1 MAGDLWRFYL
11 LYNRPE
17 GRDVNFSWEELD
29 KAINGI
35 LISNVANLI
44 NRVLSFVQ
52 TRYDR
57 VVPDTLLDPE
67 VTDRLDR
74 ARASYEKEMGTG
86 SLGRALRVVC
96 SLAVFGNEY
105 FQRKAPWA
113 TEDAQGVASAFHLIK
128 VMAILLSPFLPEF
141 SGSILQS
148 MGVSEPCW
156 EEIEA
161 MDAGQ
166 RITGERVL
174 LERIDVEEMRK
185 KVEAPVR
192 KMVTFSEVEKLDL
205 RVGTIRAAEP
215 IPNADRLYRLTIDI
229 GGETLTSVAGIRT
242 AYSPDQLT
250 NQRADECRWDPNGLQ
265 PGPVDESA
273 CRCSRQPRTDHHPWC
288 KIGVYDPRCEG

>member
-35 LISNVANLI
+35 LISNVANLM

-52 TRYDR
+52 TRYDK
-57 VVPDTLLDPE
+57 VVPDTPLDPE
-67 VTDRLDR
+67 VTDNVDR
-74 ARASYEKEMGTG
+74 ARASYEKEMGEG
-86 SLGRALRVVC
+86 SLNRALRVVC

-113 TEDAQGVASAFHLIK
+113 TKDAQAVASAFHLVK

-141 SGSILQS
+141 SGSILRS
-148 MGVSEPCW
+148 MGIAKPCW
-156 EEIEA
+156 EKIEA
-161 MDAGQ
+161 VDAGR
-166 RITGERVL
+166 RITDERVL

-185 KVEAPVR
+185 KVEIPVR
-192 KMVTFSEVEKLDL
+192 ETVTFSEVEKLDL

-215 IPNADRLYRLTIDI
+215 IPGADRLYRLTIDI

-242 AYSPDQLT
+242 AYSPDQLA
-250 NQRADECRWDPNGLQ
+250 NQSAVVLVNLEPTTIRGVKSECMILAAKGKTLTLLVPDREVP
-265 PGPVDESA
+265 PGTPV
-273 CRCSRQPRTDHHPWC
+273 
-288 KIGVYDPRCEG
+288 G